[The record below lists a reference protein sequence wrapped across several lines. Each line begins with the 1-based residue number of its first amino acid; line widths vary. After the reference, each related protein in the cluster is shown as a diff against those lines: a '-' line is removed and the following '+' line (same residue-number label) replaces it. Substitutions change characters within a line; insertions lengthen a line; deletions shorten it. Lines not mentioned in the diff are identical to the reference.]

1 MGKNDSFDENL
12 LKTLKGFQS
21 KSDSKL
27 DSRVLINVSK
37 EELDYIIYM
46 IENGKIID
54 DDMK

>member
-1 MGKNDSFDENL
+1 MSKKDSFEENL
-12 LKTLKGFQS
+12 LKTLKGVQS

-27 DSRVLINVSK
+27 DSRVLINISK
-37 EELDYIIYM
+37 EELDYMIYM